1 MQSVRQFIRLATV
14 AVLGLVLA
22 ACQPSDP
29 SSPKVA
35 TLQSIAVAPG
45 SATLDV
51 GARLSLRVLATYSDG
66 STADVSGQSSFSS
79 SNASIAE
86 VNATGVVTARA
97 SGAATITATEATS
110 GRTATAAI
118 TVSPLRIVSIAV
130 TPASLSVQVGATQQL
145 TVIATY
151 NDLSTGN
158 VTAGSTFESGD
169 SDIATVGSGGL
180 VTGVAEGST
189 SVTVT
194 VGGATANVPV
204 SVTTTIVLTP
214 LVGGVWAS
222 NYSQLDA
229 NNWLSTEG
237 GSASNY
243 IDTSVPTQ
251 YWWNGVAPD
260 GTPPNYYFGYGINS
274 ATKPWGFGTFVKA
287 PGNGTADVTGYSSVM
302 ISVWGN
308 DELMNTHPT
317 LTVILKG
324 PTVSGCSYELKGT
337 IAVAAPGVQTY
348 TLPLD
353 GFTLQAPCGHASV
366 AEALATGLSEVHVQV
381 LGDNVQYVTPAD
393 GAGNYANGLNVG
405 PITFKSAAPTSPTT
419 HAPTPPARDPADVLS
434 VYSNAYAQIAGVNL
448 NPNWGQSTVVT
459 QVVIEGDDTLKYA
472 NLNYQGTDWAGSP
485 IDVTG
490 MSSLHL
496 DAWTTDVASLKV
508 SIISP
513 GLENPVTLT
522 PTAGAWNSFDIDLS
536 QYTVPDKSAIIQI
549 KIEGTPT
556 GGTVYLD
563 NIYFWRPAASGF
575 NGVWSSNYAQIDG
588 FNWVSTEGGDAGTYI
603 DGSVPTQYWWNG
615 VAPGDT
621 PPSFYFGYGINSA
634 TKPWGFGAF
643 VKAPGNG
650 TVDVSGYGN
659 LKIYVWGNDELM
671 NQHPSLTVVLIGPPV
686 AGCAAE
692 VQGTIAVSAPGVQQ
706 YTLPLSGFTMRTP
719 CGYATPADVIAGGL
733 AQVHVQVLGDNVQY
747 AVPADGAG
755 NYANGLNIG
764 PISFQ

>member
-1 MQSVRQFIRLATV
+1 MQSVRQFVRLATV

-29 SSPKVA
+29 SSPKIA
-35 TLQSIAVAPG
+35 TLQSIVVVPG
-45 SATLDV
+45 AATLDV

-66 STADVSGQSSFSS
+66 STGDVSGQSNFSS
-79 SNASIAE
+79 SSASVAE
-86 VNATGVVTARA
+86 VNATGVVTAKA

-130 TPASLSVQVGATQQL
+130 TPASASVQVGSTQQL

-158 VTAGSTFESGD
+158 VTANSSFESGD
-169 SDIATVGSGGL
+169 TGIATVSTDGL
-180 VTGVAEGST
+180 VTGVAEGAT
-189 SVTVT
+189 SIAVS
-194 VGGATANVPV
+194 VGDATADVPV
-204 SVTTTIVLTP
+204 SVTTSIVLTP
-214 LVGGVWAS
+214 LAGGVWAS

-229 NNWLSTEG
+229 SNWLSTEG
-237 GSASNY
+237 GSASTY

-251 YWWNGVAPD
+251 YWWNGVAPLD
-260 GTPPNYYFGYGINS
+260 ATPSFYFGYGINS
-274 ATKPWGFGTFVKA
+274 AAKPWGFGAYVKA
-287 PGNGTADVTGYSSVM
+287 PGNGTADVTGYTSVT

-308 DELMNTHPT
+308 DELMNTDPT

-324 PTVSGCSYELKGT
+324 PAVSGCAYELQGT
-337 IAVAAPGVQTY
+337 IAVTAPGVQTY

-353 GFTLQAPCGHASV
+353 GFALQAACGHSSV
-366 AEALATGLSEVHVQV
+366 AEALATGLSEIHVQV

-393 GAGNYANGLNVG
+393 GSGNYANGLNVG
-405 PITFKSAAPTSPTT
+405 PITFKSAAPTAPTSA
-419 HAPTPPARDPADVLS
+419 APTPPARDAAEVLS
-434 VYSNAYAQIAGVNL
+434 VYSGAYAQIAGVNL

-459 QVVIEGDDTLKYA
+459 QVVIEGNDTLKYA

-496 DAWTTDVASLKV
+496 DVWTTDVASLKV

-536 QYTVPDKSAIIQI
+536 LYTVPDKSAIIQI

-563 NIYFWRPAASGF
+563 NIYFWRPAATGF
-575 NGVWSSNYAQIDG
+575 NGVWASNYSQTSDAT
-588 FNWVSTEGGDAGTYI
+588 WLSTEGGDAGTYI

-650 TVDVSGYGN
+650 TVDVSGYGS
-659 LKIYVWGNDELM
+659 LRIYVWGNDELM
-671 NQHPSLTVVLIGPPV
+671 NQHPNLTVVLIGPSV

-692 VQGTIAVSAPGVQQ
+692 VQGTIAVGAPGVQQ
-706 YTLPLSGFTMRTP
+706 YTLPLGGFTMRTP
-719 CGYATPADVIAGGL
+719 CGYATPAEVIAGGL

-747 AVPADGAG
+747 VTPPGASD
-755 NYANGLNIG
+755 YANGLNVG

>member
-1 MQSVRQFIRLATV
+1 MQSVRQFVRLATV

-29 SSPKVA
+29 SSPKIA
-35 TLQSIAVAPG
+35 TLQSIVVVPG
-45 SATLDV
+45 AATLDV

-66 STADVSGQSSFSS
+66 STADVSGQSNFSS
-79 SNASIAE
+79 SSASVAE
-86 VNATGVVTARA
+86 VNATGVVTAKA

-130 TPASLSVQVGATQQL
+130 TPASASVQVGSTQQL

-158 VTAGSTFESGD
+158 VTANSSFESGD
-169 SDIATVGSGGL
+169 TGIATVSTDGL
-180 VTGVAEGST
+180 VTGVAEGAT
-189 SVTVT
+189 SIAVS
-194 VGGATANVPV
+194 VGDATADVPV
-204 SVTTTIVLTP
+204 SVTTSIVLTP
-214 LVGGVWAS
+214 LAGGVWAS

-229 NNWLSTEG
+229 SNWLSTEG
-237 GSASNY
+237 GSASTY

-251 YWWNGVAPD
+251 YWWNGVAPLD
-260 GTPPNYYFGYGINS
+260 ATPSFYFGYGINS
-274 ATKPWGFGTFVKA
+274 AAKPWGFGAYVKA
-287 PGNGTADVTGYSSVM
+287 PGNGPADVTGYTSVT

-308 DELMNTHPT
+308 DELMNTDPT

-324 PTVSGCSYELKGT
+324 PAVSGCAYELQGT
-337 IAVAAPGVQTY
+337 IAVTAPGVQTY

-353 GFTLQAPCGHASV
+353 GFALQAACGHSSV
-366 AEALATGLSEVHVQV
+366 AEALATGLSEIHVQV

-393 GAGNYANGLNVG
+393 GSGNYANGLNVG
-405 PITFKSAAPTSPTT
+405 PITFKSAAPTAPTSA
-419 HAPTPPARDPADVLS
+419 APTPPARDAAEVLS
-434 VYSNAYAQIAGVNL
+434 VYSGAYAQIAGVNL

-459 QVVIEGDDTLKYA
+459 QVVIEGNDTLKYA

-496 DAWTTDVASLKV
+496 DVWTTDVASLKV

-536 QYTVPDKSAIIQI
+536 LYTVPDKSAIIQI

-563 NIYFWRPAASGF
+563 NIYFWRPAATGF
-575 NGVWSSNYAQIDG
+575 NGVWASNYSQTSDAT
-588 FNWVSTEGGDAGTYI
+588 WLSTEGGDAGTYI

-650 TVDVSGYGN
+650 TVDVSGYGS
-659 LKIYVWGNDELM
+659 LRIYVWGNDELM
-671 NQHPSLTVVLIGPPV
+671 NQHPNLTVVLIGPSV

-692 VQGTIAVSAPGVQQ
+692 VQGTIAVGAPGVQQ
-706 YTLPLSGFTMRTP
+706 YTLPLGGFTMRTP
-719 CGYATPADVIAGGL
+719 CGYATPAEVIAGGL

-747 AVPADGAG
+747 VTPPGASD
-755 NYANGLNIG
+755 YANGLNVG

>member
-1 MQSVRQFIRLATV
+1 MQSVRQFVRLATV

-29 SSPKVA
+29 SSPKIA
-35 TLQSIAVAPG
+35 TLQSIVVVPG
-45 SATLDV
+45 AATLDV

-66 STADVSGQSSFSS
+66 STADVSGQSNFSS
-79 SNASIAE
+79 SSASVAE
-86 VNATGVVTARA
+86 VNATGVVTAKA

-130 TPASLSVQVGATQQL
+130 TPASASVQVGSTQQL

-158 VTAGSTFESGD
+158 VTANSSFESGD
-169 SDIATVGSGGL
+169 TGIATVSTDGL
-180 VTGVAEGST
+180 VTGVAEGAT
-189 SVTVT
+189 SIAVS
-194 VGGATANVPV
+194 VGDATADVPV
-204 SVTTTIVLTP
+204 SVTTSIVLTP
-214 LVGGVWAS
+214 LAGGVWAS

-229 NNWLSTEG
+229 SNWLSTEG
-237 GSASNY
+237 GSASTY

-251 YWWNGVAPD
+251 YWWNGVAPLD
-260 GTPPNYYFGYGINS
+260 ATPSFYFGYGINS
-274 ATKPWGFGTFVKA
+274 AAKPWGFGAYVKA
-287 PGNGTADVTGYSSVM
+287 PGNGTADVTGYTSVT

-308 DELMNTHPT
+308 DELMNTDPT

-324 PTVSGCSYELKGT
+324 PAVSGCAYELQGT
-337 IAVAAPGVQTY
+337 IAVTAPGVQTY

-353 GFTLQAPCGHASV
+353 GFALQAACGHSSV
-366 AEALATGLSEVHVQV
+366 AEALATGLSEIHVQV

-393 GAGNYANGLNVG
+393 GSGNYANGLNVG
-405 PITFKSAAPTSPTT
+405 PITFKSAAPTAPTSA
-419 HAPTPPARDPADVLS
+419 APTPPARDAAEVLS
-434 VYSNAYAQIAGVNL
+434 VYSGAYAQIAGVNL

-459 QVVIEGDDTLKYA
+459 QVVIEGNDTLKYA

-496 DAWTTDVASLKV
+496 DVWTTDVASLKV

-536 QYTVPDKSAIIQI
+536 LYTVPDKSAIIQI

-563 NIYFWRPAASGF
+563 NIYFWRPAATGF
-575 NGVWSSNYAQIDG
+575 NGVWASNYSQTSDAT
-588 FNWVSTEGGDAGTYI
+588 WLSTEGGDAGTYI

-650 TVDVSGYGN
+650 TVDVSGYGS
-659 LKIYVWGNDELM
+659 LRIYVWGNDELM
-671 NQHPSLTVVLIGPPV
+671 NQHPNLTVVLIGPSV

-692 VQGTIAVSAPGVQQ
+692 VQGTIAVGAPGVQQ
-706 YTLPLSGFTMRTP
+706 YTLPLGGFTMRTP
-719 CGYATPADVIAGGL
+719 CGYATPAEVIAGGL

-747 AVPADGAG
+747 VTPPGASD
-755 NYANGLNIG
+755 YANGLNVG